1 MAFHKTSLGRLGESL
16 PSDLNGYVPQEGD
29 QPEDFTWDPR
39 TEWTPSSWSLFV
51 EGAVQATLHAE
62 IESQRV
68 GDDPGQALVAEATGI
83 AERARDAACQED
95 RELLTALRTLY
106 RQAELVARILSQKP
120 LPSTPAQEL
129 SSLLRRTRML
139 IAEVEQTLTK
149 SP

>member
-1 MAFHKTSLGRLGESL
+1 MAFHKTSLGPLGEPL

-51 EGAVQATLHAE
+51 EQAVQATLQAE
-62 IESQRV
+62 AESQRV

-83 AERARDAACQED
+83 AERAWQASCQED
-95 RELLTALRTLY
+95 RELLSALRTLY
-106 RQAELVARILSQKP
+106 RHAEHVAALLSEKH
-120 LPSTPAQEL
+120 LAGTAAQEL
-129 SSLLRRTRML
+129 GSLLRRTRML

-149 SP
+149 Q